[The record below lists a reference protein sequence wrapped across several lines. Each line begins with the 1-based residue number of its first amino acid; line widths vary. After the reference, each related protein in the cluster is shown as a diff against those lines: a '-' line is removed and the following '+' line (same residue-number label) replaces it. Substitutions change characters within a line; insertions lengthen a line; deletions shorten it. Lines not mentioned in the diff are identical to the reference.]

1 MDAVGLFSMGV
12 SIIGGL
18 SQAAAARRAARKAQ
32 EERDMYEGQIRGL
45 EASRQQI
52 IDPYANVKDLSSMIT
67 NPFAN
72 LQVATKAAEMQAAE
86 QDISLATTLETLRA
100 TGASAGGATALAQAA
115 SRSKAQIAAS
125 IEQQEA
131 QNMRL
136 KAQGEQRM
144 QQIRMQEA
152 VRLQQADVAGTQF
165 KFSAQEQRD
174 IQKLNRLSAMAGGAA
189 QRAASYG
196 AQASAGLGQALGSA
210 GMLGYSILNK

>member
-1 MDAVGLFSMGV
+1 MGV

-18 SQAAAARRAARKAQ
+18 SQANAARKAAREAQ

-72 LQVATKAAEMQAAE
+72 LQVATKAAEMQAEE

-131 QNMRL
+131 QKMFYNFTKQYDKRRDVDFV
-136 KAQGEQRM
+136 KVFPEYEQFLE
-144 QQIRMQEA
+144 I
-152 VRLQQADVAGTQF
+152 F
-165 KFSAQEQRD
+165 K
-174 IQKLNRLSAMAGGAA
+174 
-189 QRAASYG
+189 YV
-196 AQASAGLGQALGSA
+196 
-210 GMLGYSILNK
+210 